1 MEVRGK
7 VLDQLTEIH
16 AVLGGKVEHG
26 LLAAKKVLH
35 AHGLHIQ
42 AVLLHQAAEVEH
54 GVLAGVGKLVGAIEV
69 RIGGDTQDGLERGGE
84 LLGLNLEWV
93 GRDQADLGAALGGA
107 YGVIALEDIEVARI
121 EPQFAGGEGKF
132 NGYDY
137 GHFSA
142 FLISKSMTSMASWG
156 VTLRATR
163 ASACATASSARMTPA
178 VVAHAAM
185 RSTTSETS
193 SLTGEP

>member
-1 MEVRGK
+1 MRGK

-16 AVLGGKVEHG
+16 AILGGKVEHG

-69 RIGGDTQDGLERGGE
+69 RVGGDTQDGLERGGE

-107 YGVIALEDIEVARI
+107 CLLY
-121 EPQFAGGEGKF
+121 
-132 NGYDY
+132 
-137 GHFSA
+137 
-142 FLISKSMTSMASWG
+142 TSRC
-156 VTLRATR
+156 V
-163 ASACATASSARMTPA
+163 
-178 VVAHAAM
+178 
-185 RSTTSETS
+185 
-193 SLTGEP
+193 